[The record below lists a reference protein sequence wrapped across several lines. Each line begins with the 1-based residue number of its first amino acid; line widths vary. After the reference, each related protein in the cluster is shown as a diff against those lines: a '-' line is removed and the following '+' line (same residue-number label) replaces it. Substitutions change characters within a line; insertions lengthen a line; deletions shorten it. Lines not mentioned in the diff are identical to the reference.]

1 MEKIDVIKW
10 LLNSGSGDGSGSGY
24 GSCYGD
30 GSGSGSGSGDC
41 LKMFNNE
48 QIYMIDGIETI
59 IKQIKANVAKGY
71 ILNSDFTLS
80 ECFIV
85 KRDGYFAHGSTL
97 KKAMQDLQSK
107 IFENMDKDEKIEK
120 FIEEFEH
127 KKKYKN
133 SVFYEWHNMLTGSC
147 EMGRN
152 TFVKNHGINLDDE
165 MTVDEFIE
173 LTINDFGSEII
184 EQLKE
189 RWGNG

>member
-10 LLNSGSGDGSGSGY
+10 LLNSGSGD
-24 GSCYGD
+24 
-30 GSGSGSGSGDC
+30 GSGSGDC